1 MQRSSEAIGAI
12 AAALAKAQVEL
23 ANPEKSLVALY
34 DRHFPA
40 STQPR
45 ALGRKVNDEFAVPL
59 AGPITARLTVAAM
72 NARGGSSS
80 A

>member
-1 MQRSSEAIGAI
+1 VKRSAAI
-12 AAALAKAQVEL
+12 AAALAKAHVEL

-34 DRHFPA
+34 DRRFP
-40 STQPR
+40 
-45 ALGRKVNDEFAVPL
+45 LGRNVNDEFAVPL